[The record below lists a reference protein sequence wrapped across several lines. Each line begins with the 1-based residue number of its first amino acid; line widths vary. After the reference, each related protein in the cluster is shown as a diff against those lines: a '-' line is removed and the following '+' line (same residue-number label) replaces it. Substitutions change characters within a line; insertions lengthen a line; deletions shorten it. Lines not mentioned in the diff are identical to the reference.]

1 MKVNPIQVAMPFRGM
16 NKVDKPENK
25 IANAK
30 VQTAPAIKAK
40 PSLELIQVMSGV
52 KPMSIAK
59 PTPVAH
65 DNTQA
70 AQAIK
75 DAGVMGLS
83 KEDYKNV
90 KKVLAKGDEQTSNV
104 MMQLQMIKSGDIEAS
119 TVSHYWATG
128 KMNDNLANDLDMIYE
143 ARKAGKN
150 PMDVYVPEVKSE
162 KEGTKNVKVGD
173 VFKVADQDKI
183 YVKTNEKESKQLD
196 MDKDM
201 FVKLFP
207 PAKRFTTQQQKIGDC
222 YLVST
227 LNTVM
232 QNPKARVA
240 IYDAFHQEGK
250 DVKVKFQNGY
260 GEYKYENAE
269 LPKDRVQKYSLKGS
283 TGIRILEDAY
293 GLDSVNKADVKFKE
307 IMNDKIA
314 AKREEYKHSKGEARI
329 QAKKS
334 LEGHEK
340 RLNDYIEAKKDP
352 NKTIV
357 VSRGDNYYNI
367 YYKEDENGLMFTDL
381 KNNPDNKNDKFESP
395 ADFYRGSLGGYNFE
409 VMERMGFGGFRQ
421 YNLDLEEPTVNKMIK
436 KDNFNE
442 NYIMTGGTRAGGS
455 RVENPVAEKA
465 GIYGFHAY
473 TLEPHKDEK
482 GDIKMRCT
490 NPWNTSFDADVP
502 YKDFLK
508 YYDSVSI
515 VDVNSYGKKLPLEK
529 QPYKYDKDG
538 AVVGDNKNDG
548 EVIWY
553 KNGKKPVKV
562 PDKFKKQA

>member
-1 MKVNPIQVAMPFRGM
+1 MKVNPIQVAMPFRGTT
-16 NKVDKPENK
+16 KVNKPENK
-25 IANAK
+25 IAEAK
-30 VQTAPAIKAK
+30 LHTAPAIQAK

-59 PTPVAH
+59 PAPVAH

-150 PMDVYVPEVKSE
+150 PIDVYVPEVKSQ
-162 KEGTKNVKVGD
+162 KEGTKNAKVGD

-183 YVKTNEKESKQLD
+183 YVKTDDNKSKQLD

-293 GLDSVNKADVKFKE
+293 GLDSVNKADVKFRE
-307 IMNDKIA
+307 IMTDKIT
-314 AKREEYKHSKGEARI
+314 AKKEEVKNSKGEAKI
-329 QAKKS
+329 KAQKS
-334 LEGHEK
+334 LEGHQK

-352 NKTIV
+352 SRTIV

-381 KNNPDNKNDKFESP
+381 KNNPDNKDDKFESP

-436 KDNFNE
+436 KENFNE

-473 TLEPHKDEK
+473 TIEPHKDAN
-482 GDIKMRCT
+482 GDLKMRCT

-562 PDKFKKQA
+562 PDRFKK

>member
-1 MKVNPIQVAMPFRGM
+1 MKVNPIQVAMPFRGTT
-16 NKVDKPENK
+16 KVNKPENK
-25 IANAK
+25 IAEAK
-30 VQTAPAIKAK
+30 LHTAPAIQAK

-59 PTPVAH
+59 PAPVAH

-150 PMDVYVPEVKSE
+150 PIDVYVPEVKSQ
-162 KEGTKNVKVGD
+162 KEGTKNAKVGD

-183 YVKTNEKESKQLD
+183 YVKTDDNKSKQLD

-293 GLDSVNKADVKFKE
+293 GLDSVNKADVKFRE
-307 IMNDKIA
+307 IMTDKIK
-314 AKREEYKHSKGEARI
+314 AKREEVKNSTGEAKEK
-329 QAKKS
+329 ALKS
-334 LEGHEK
+334 LEGHK
-340 RLNDYIEAKKDP
+340 QRLNDYIEAKKDP
-352 NKTIV
+352 SRTIV

-381 KNNPDNKNDKFESP
+381 KNNPDNKDDKFESP

-436 KDNFNE
+436 KENFNE

-455 RVENPVAEKA
+455 RVENPVAEKS

-473 TLEPHKDEK
+473 TIEPHKDAN
-482 GDIKMRCT
+482 GDLKMRCT

-538 AVVGDNKNDG
+538 AVVGDNKDDG

-562 PDKFKKQA
+562 PDKFKK

>member
-52 KPMSIAK
+52 KPRTIAK

-150 PMDVYVPEVKSE
+150 PMDVYVPEVKSQ

-307 IMNDKIA
+307 IMKDKIA

-329 QAKKS
+329 QAKKF
-334 LEGHEK
+334 
-340 RLNDYIEAKKDP
+340 DI
-352 NKTIV
+352 
-357 VSRGDNYYNI
+357 
-367 YYKEDENGLMFTDL
+367 
-381 KNNPDNKNDKFESP
+381 
-395 ADFYRGSLGGYNFE
+395 
-409 VMERMGFGGFRQ
+409 FRNQ
-421 YNLDLEEPTVNKMIK
+421 N
-436 KDNFNE
+436 
-442 NYIMTGGTRAGGS
+442 
-455 RVENPVAEKA
+455 
-465 GIYGFHAY
+465 
-473 TLEPHKDEK
+473 
-482 GDIKMRCT
+482 
-490 NPWNTSFDADVP
+490 
-502 YKDFLK
+502 
-508 YYDSVSI
+508 
-515 VDVNSYGKKLPLEK
+515 
-529 QPYKYDKDG
+529 
-538 AVVGDNKNDG
+538 
-548 EVIWY
+548 
-553 KNGKKPVKV
+553 
-562 PDKFKKQA
+562 